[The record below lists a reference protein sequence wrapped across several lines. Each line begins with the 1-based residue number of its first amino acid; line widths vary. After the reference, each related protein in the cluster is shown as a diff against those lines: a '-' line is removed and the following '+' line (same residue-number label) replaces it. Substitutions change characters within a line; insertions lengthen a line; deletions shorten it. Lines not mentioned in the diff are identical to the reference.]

1 MKPAFVLTAFAAFAV
16 VSAPVVA
23 QEQAQNDGT
32 ARSRV
37 KPARLIEFTGDREFL
52 KESSRLRVW
61 RGEVGY
67 TLEVDAAGQPLFAE
81 PGPLPVPAALANST
95 STEVW
100 QWQHHD
106 HYFRGLSAAV
116 TVPADSAPLRVIL
129 LLDSTPHMHFF
140 SAVQRWFWMAL
151 VLSALFSAV
160 ALPLVAG
167 WLLKL
172 V

>member
-16 VSAPVVA
+16 VSVPLVA

-67 TLEVDAAGQPLFAE
+67 TLEVDAAGQPIDCELAE
-81 PGPLPVPAALANST
+81 KFRMNYVNDKLCEVLMKHHSFEPAQDASGAPVEGSYEGRLNFM
-95 STEVW
+95 EIR
-100 QWQHHD
+100 QKD
-106 HYFRGLSAAV
+106 
-116 TVPADSAPLRVIL
+116 
-129 LLDSTPHMHFF
+129 
-140 SAVQRWFWMAL
+140 
-151 VLSALFSAV
+151 
-160 ALPLVAG
+160 
-167 WLLKL
+167 
-172 V
+172 